1 MSKVSFIEKLL
12 DGVEIAWK
20 PLGEVAEIYGGLNGK
35 SKSDFE
41 DGNAK
46 FVTYKNIF
54 ANIDVDFN
62 SLESVKVSDTENQH
76 KVKYGDVLFTGS
88 SETAEEAGMSSSVT
102 IQPEEPVYLNSFS
115 FGVRFNENASL
126 TPEFSKYL
134 FRSRFMRSEI
144 AKTASGVTRFNIS
157 KERFRKI
164 LVPILCPENQKKS
177 LEIQGEIVR
186 ILDTFTSLTAE
197 LTAELTARKKQ
208 YNYYRDQLL
217 SFKEGDVEWKALGKI
232 GEFIRGKRF
241 TKADYVEDGI
251 SAIHYGEIYTRYGV
265 FTTHALS
272 QVKNDMA
279 KSLRYAEP
287 GDVVITDVGETV
299 EDVGKAVAWLGDDKV
314 AIHDHCY
321 AFRHSMNPKFVS
333 YCMQTASFIAEKA
346 KYVART
352 KVNTLLINGFAKIA
366 IPVPYP
372 NDLEKS
378 LAEQARIVAILD
390 KFDALTNS
398 ISEGL
403 PREIALRQKQYEYY
417 RDLLLSF
424 PWSEEVMA

>member
-1 MSKVSFIEKLL
+1 MYPF
-12 DGVEIAWK
+12 
-20 PLGEVAEIYGGLNGK
+20 Y
-35 SKSDFE
+35 
-41 DGNAK
+41 
-46 FVTYKNIF
+46 
-54 ANIDVDFN
+54 
-62 SLESVKVSDTENQH
+62 KVSDMNSAGNETVMVSANNYVDDVV
-76 KVKYGDVLFTGS
+76 VKKLGIKLAPAGSVIFPKIGAAVATNKKRLLSVPSAYDNNVMGLIPGEEISPRFLFFWMQTINLSSLAHDSGAVPSIRKSEMEVLPIPVPPLQIQ
-88 SETAEEAGMSSSVT
+88 AEIIRV
-102 IQPEEPVYLNSFS
+102 
-115 FGVRFNENASL
+115 
-126 TPEFSKYL
+126 
-134 FRSRFMRSEI
+134 
-144 AKTASGVTRFNIS
+144 
-157 KERFRKI
+157 
-164 LVPILCPENQKKS
+164 
-177 LEIQGEIVR
+177 
-186 ILDTFTSLTAE
+186 LDTFTALTAE

-217 SFKEGDVEWKALGKI
+217 GFEEGDVEWKALGEI

-251 SAIHYGEIYTRYGV
+251 GAIHYGEIYTRYGV
-265 FTTHALS
+265 FTTHVIS
-272 QVKNDMA
+272 QIRNDMA

-299 EDVGKAVAWLGDDKV
+299 EDVGKAVAWLGDEKV

-390 KFDALTNS
+390 KFDTLTNS

-424 PWSEEVMA
+424 PKPEEVVA

>member
-1 MSKVSFIEKLL
+1 MSSVSFMEKLL
-12 DGVEIAWK
+12 NGVEVEWKALGSVVQTLTAPAKLKGEAYRVTGKVPIIDQGIEFIAGYTDENIISVPADEYIIFGDHSEHIK
-20 PLGEVAEIYGGLNGK
+20 YVDFSFIQGADGIKILRPI
-35 SKSDFE
+35 SD
-41 DGNAK
+41 NAK
-46 FVTYKNIF
+46 YIYYSFQNFYKKELSYKRHWST
-54 ANIDVDFN
+54 A
-62 SLESVKVSDTENQH
+62 K
-76 KVKYGDVLFTGS
+76 
-88 SETAEEAGMSSSVT
+88 ETL
-102 IQPEEPVYLNSFS
+102 I
-115 FGVRFNENASL
+115 
-126 TPEFSKYL
+126 
-134 FRSRFMRSEI
+134 
-144 AKTASGVTRFNIS
+144 
-157 KERFRKI
+157 
-164 LVPILCPENQKKS
+164 PIPCPENRKKS

-251 SAIHYGEIYTRYGV
+251 GVIHYGEIYTRYSV

-272 QVKNDMA
+272 QVRNDMA

-390 KFDALTNS
+390 KFDALINS
-398 ISEGL
+398 ISEDL

-424 PWSEEVMA
+424 PKPEEVAA

>member
-1 MSKVSFIEKLL
+1 MNKHSFMEKLL

-54 ANIDVDFN
+54 SNIDVDFN
-62 SLESVKVSDTENQH
+62 YLESVKVSDTENQH
-76 KVKYGDVLFTGS
+76 KIKYGDVLFTGS
-88 SETAEEAGMSSSVT
+88 SESAEEAGMSSSVT

-164 LVPILCPENQKKS
+164 LVPILCPENPKKS
-177 LEIQGEIVR
+177 LEIQSEIVR

-208 YNYYRDQLL
+208 YNYYRDKLL
-217 SFKEGDVEWKALGKI
+217 SFKEGDVEWKALGEI

-251 SAIHYGEIYTRYGV
+251 GVIHYGEIYTRYGV

-272 QVKNDMA
+272 QVRNDMA
-279 KSLRYAEP
+279 ESLRYAEP

-299 EDVGKAVAWLGDDKV
+299 EDVGKAVAWLGDEKV

-333 YCMQTASFIAEKA
+333 YCIQTASFIAEKA

-417 RDLLLSF
+417 RDLLLNF
-424 PWSEEVMA
+424 PKSEEVVA